1 MFNFGISNNYNLGII
16 SYIDKIRQNQTDFAL
31 LFQQNS
37 VEINQEIENFEQ
49 GQIGDCWLLSALK
62 SLSFTES
69 GKQIIDDA
77 ITENKN
83 GSYSVEMKGLGTK
96 YNISQGEII
105 NAKNNPKYAQGD
117 DDIVLLEL
125 AFEKALKDV
134 QRGKYPVPD
143 YVSSQVYEK
152 NDVLNGGHMQTAIYL
167 LTGNEA
173 DVAYNSY
180 HNDFNNDTEHLKIRT
195 LDILYNDEITTDI
208 ENIYNKMEENP
219 TNYAATISFKNA
231 GDSLESLV
239 VKDVNG
245 EEVLLANESHA
256 WSIKS
261 VQDDTITIVNP
272 WDSQTE
278 VTVEKEEIKA
288 HTKRISSYQMMEA

>member
-1 MFNFGISNNYNLGII
+1 MFINNIYNNQFGLQ
-16 SYIDKIRQNQTDFAL
+16 SYFDKIQQSKNDFAL
-31 LFQQNS
+31 YFSSNS
-37 VEINQEIENFEQ
+37 TEINQQIENFEQ

-105 NAKNNPKYAQGD
+105 NAKNNPKYANGD

-125 AFEKALKDV
+125 GFEKALKDV
-134 QRGKYPVPD
+134 QNGKYKVPD
-143 YVSSQVYEK
+143 YVKSQVYGK
-152 NDVLNGGHMQTAIYL
+152 NDVLNGGHMQTAIFL

-180 HNDFNNDTEHLKIRT
+180 HNDFNNDSEHLKIRT
-195 LDILYNDEITTDI
+195 LDTLYDDGITTDI

-219 TNYAATISFKNA
+219 ANYAATISFKNA
-231 GDSLESLV
+231 GDSLASLV
-239 VKDVNG
+239 VKDING
-245 EEVLLANESHA
+245 EEILLANESHA

-272 WDSQTE
+272 WDSKE
-278 VTVEKEEIKA
+278 EITVEKEEIKE
-288 HTKRISSYQMMEA
+288 HTKRISSYEIMEA

>member
-1 MFNFGISNNYNLGII
+1 MFIDNFYNNHQFGFKSYFEKLQQSQNDFELYFSNNSI
-16 SYIDKIRQNQTDFAL
+16 
-31 LFQQNS
+31 
-37 VEINQEIENFEQ
+37 EINQQIENFEQ

-77 ITENKN
+77 ITQNRD
-83 GSYSVEMKGLGTK
+83 GSYSVEMKGLETT
-96 YNISQGEII
+96 YNISQREII
-105 NAKNNPKYAQGD
+105 TAKNNSKYSNGD
-117 DDIVLLEL
+117 DDVILVEL

-134 QRGKYPVPD
+134 QKGRYPVPE
-143 YVSSQVYEK
+143 YVTSQVYGK

-167 LTGNEA
+167 LTGKEA

-180 HNDFNNDTEHLKIRT
+180 HSDFNDITEHQIIKT
-195 LDILYNDEITTDI
+195 LDTINDDAITTDI
-208 ENIYNKMEENP
+208 ENIYNQLEENP
-219 TNYAATISFKNA
+219 SNYVATISFKNA

-239 VKDVNG
+239 VKDING

-288 HTKRISSYQMMEA
+288 HTKRISSYQMMKA

>member
-1 MFNFGISNNYNLGII
+1 MFINNIYNNQFGLQ
-16 SYIDKIRQNQTDFAL
+16 SYFDRIQQNQNDFAL
-31 LFQQNS
+31 YFSSNS
-37 VEINQEIENFEQ
+37 IEINQQIENFEQ

-77 ITENKN
+77 IRENRN

-96 YNISQGEII
+96 YNISQSEII
-105 NAKNNPKYAQGD
+105 NAKKNPKYSNGD

-125 AFEKALKDV
+125 GFEKALKDV
-134 QRGKYPVPD
+134 QSGRYKVPD
-143 YVSSQVYEK
+143 YVKSQVYGK
-152 NDVLNGGHMQTAIYL
+152 NDVLNGGHMQTAIFL

-180 HNDFNNDTEHLKIRT
+180 HNDFNNDSEHLKIRT
-195 LDILYNDEITTDI
+195 LDTLYDDGITTDI

-219 TNYAATISFKNA
+219 TSYAATISFKNA
-231 GDSLESLV
+231 GDSLASLV
-239 VKDVNG
+239 VKDING
-245 EEVLLANESHA
+245 EEILLANESHA

-272 WDSQTE
+272 WDSKE
-278 VTVEKEEIKA
+278 EITVEKEEIKE
-288 HTKRISSYQMMEA
+288 HTKRISSYEIMEA

>member
-1 MFNFGISNNYNLGII
+1 MFISNVNNNQFGLQ
-16 SYIDKIRQNQTDFAL
+16 SYFDKIQQSKNDFAL
-31 LFQQNS
+31 YFSSNS
-37 VEINQEIENFEQ
+37 IEINQEIENFEQ

-69 GKQIIDDA
+69 GKQILDDA
-77 ITENKN
+77 ITENKD
-83 GSYSVEMKGLGTK
+83 GSFSVKMNGLGTE
-96 YNISQGEII
+96 YNVSQTEII
-105 NAKNNPKYAQGD
+105 QAKNNPKYANGD
-117 DDIVLLEL
+117 DDVVLLEL

-134 QRGKYPVPD
+134 QSGKYKVPD
-143 YVSSQVYEK
+143 YVQGQVYGK

-180 HNDFNNDTEHLKIRT
+180 HNDFNNESEHLKIRT
-195 LDILYNDEITTDI
+195 LDTLYNEEITTDI
-208 ENIYNKMEENP
+208 ENIYNKIEENP

-239 VKDVNG
+239 VNDVNG

-278 VTVEKEEIKA
+278 VTVEKEEIKE
-288 HTKRISSYQMMEA
+288 HTKRISSYEIIQA